1 MLTEP
6 DLSDG
11 DAKMTLES
19 KYALLVQAPPCLR
32 REGWIELDEMPVAA
46 SYVLDHITFASSA
59 YLYDRATVEQ
69 LVGPHG
75 LQPLMK
81 LPLRFPRQYFVDKM
95 MFTLRSCPDGWRSYE
110 PAAAGQPAFG
120 FYAKCWYNLMDL
132 KPQGGTRLI
141 IEHSPDWCARRV
153 YRCFWKSALPG
164 SFRRILSVCEAHL
177 CTAVFTSANRITRRC
192 FVCDGFR
199 GASWDAWLGVF
210 LLQYKR
216 VCGDEDGFCAERYSL
231 IHAGFSSLDWNVK
244 APGCAVDGAWW
255 QCWSKD
261 KGFHAAMFIKGGV
274 FTQQNPQ

>member
-1 MLTEP
+1 MAPSTSSTGMLTEP

-11 DAKMTLES
+11 DAKMTVES

-141 IEHSPDWCARRV
+141 IEHSPDWCARV
-153 YRCFWKSALPG
+153 YRCFLD
-164 SFRRILSVCEAHL
+164 LL
-177 CTAVFTSANRITRRC
+177 
-192 FVCDGFR
+192 
-199 GASWDAWLGVF
+199 GA
-210 LLQYKR
+210 
-216 VCGDEDGFCAERYSL
+216 YSL
-231 IHAGFSSLDWNVK
+231 CAKHTYVPPFSHVLTESLGAASCVMASGGRHGTRGLAFSSYSTNECVGMRMVSVQS
-244 APGCAVDGAWW
+244 ATA
-255 QCWSKD
+255 
-261 KGFHAAMFIKGGV
+261 
-274 FTQQNPQ
+274 